1 MRVTKLSD
9 SKELEH
15 LQNRRAELEEE
26 SNSLGQQ
33 QQNLEIKVKT
43 LEERIRISE
52 LENTNKTRL
61 EAITQL
67 ESKMGEL
74 EQRLKAVEK
83 PGSYESTNEA
93 KLEINEVPESAEE
106 VTTSASETNEEEPEA
121 EVVAVAAIEDP
132 MIVEQEENSENLKRQ
147 NEKKKRKFF

>member
-1 MRVTKLSD
+1 MQMIELGD
-9 SKELEH
+9 SKELEQ

-52 LENTNKTRL
+52 LENINKTRL

-67 ESKMGEL
+67 ESKVGEL
-74 EQRLKAVEK
+74 EQRLKTGGKTE
-83 PGSYESTNEA
+83 SYESTNEA
-93 KLEINEVPESAEE
+93 KLEINEAPESAEE
-106 VTTSASETNEEEPEA
+106 VTASVSKTIEEEPED
-121 EVVAVAAIEDP
+121 EVVTVAAIEDP

>member
-1 MRVTKLSD
+1 MQMIELGD
-9 SKELEH
+9 SKELEQ

-52 LENTNKTRL
+52 LENINKTRL

-67 ESKMGEL
+67 ESKVGEL
-74 EQRLKAVEK
+74 EQRLKTGGKTE
-83 PGSYESTNEA
+83 SYESTNEA
-93 KLEINEVPESAEE
+93 KLEINEAPESTEE
-106 VTTSASETNEEEPEA
+106 VTASVSKTIEEEPED
-121 EVVAVAAIEDP
+121 EVVTVAAIEDP